1 LLDIPVDESIKRRL
15 NKKDDRM
22 ETEGKVFLSDVS
34 QGFKQLAEENSWKI
48 ISALKSKEDIIFE
61 MKYEIKKLS
70 KTQ

>member
-1 LLDIPVDESIKRRL
+1 
-15 NKKDDRM
+15 M
-22 ETEGKVFLSDVS
+22 ETEGRVFLSCVS
-34 QGFKQLAEENSWKI
+34 EGFKQLAEENNWKI